1 MFEKQA
7 LNSGDRTDDIVRNVR
22 ELRRLDPRWLS
33 IHSERNIVFMLEL
46 DRMFLSR
53 TVAAEICMEAKS
65 NESAYRALKAL
76 DRSGELLF
84 KLG

>member
-1 MFEKQA
+1 MHA
-7 LNSGDRTDDIVRNVR
+7 
-22 ELRRLDPRWLS
+22 
-33 IHSERNIVFMLEL
+33 L

>member
-1 MFEKQA
+1 
-7 LNSGDRTDDIVRNVR
+7 
-22 ELRRLDPRWLS
+22 
-33 IHSERNIVFMLEL
+33 
-46 DRMFLSR
+46 MFLSR

-84 KLG
+84 KLGYVPSIDLPSCSFLLLSVPLLLS

>member
-22 ELRRLDPRWLS
+22 ELKRLDPRWVFIFSLWNMVF
-33 IHSERNIVFMLEL
+33 IFER

-65 NESAYRALKAL
+65 NESAYRALKCL